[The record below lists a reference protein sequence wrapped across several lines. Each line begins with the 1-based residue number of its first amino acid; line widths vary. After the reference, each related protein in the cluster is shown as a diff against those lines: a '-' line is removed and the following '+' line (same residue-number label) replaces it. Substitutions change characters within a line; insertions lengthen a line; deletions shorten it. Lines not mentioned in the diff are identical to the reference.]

1 MAPAPGPAEPPK
13 AADDRPHQR
22 MLRTE
27 QHDARHEKRHARD
40 DRENEPGEADQD
52 EEDTGDGPRARNHG
66 TLPGNPARATGF

>member
-1 MAPAPGPAEPPK
+1 
-13 AADDRPHQR
+13 

-52 EEDTGDGPRARNHG
+52 EEDSGDGPRARNHG